1 MPLNREGTGLSVSRD
16 GGKVSNEQP
25 EFFNFSLPF
34 LFLDSAFS
42 FGFIFLFN
50 SFASFFDSP
59 LVIFLIGFIL
69 GIAILPK
76 LLLLSDDTLKELILA
91 LVALLILLTLLCFP
105 VVYFLFCLIRKL
117 PIEILVGMAGLSLGI
132 GLFAVIWK
140 HYFPFNWYIWRLRS
154 QNGKVRANTV
164 RALGELGDK
173 SAVKPLINALSDSD
187 SSVRSVATRALG
199 ELGDKS
205 AVKPLINA
213 LSDSDSSVRSVA
225 TRALGELGDKSA
237 VEPLIDAL
245 ADSEVHVRG
254 NAARALEKLGATKEQ
269 LLEGYLKALS
279 NSDVKVRGN
288 AARTLG
294 ELGDRKAVEPL
305 IDALVDSSSEVRK
318 NAARALGELGDKRAV
333 EPLIDALADSSSEVR
348 KNAARAL
355 GELGDKRAVE
365 PLIDALANLDSVSGD
380 CIGVN
385 ANVNVCVAAASALG
399 ELGDRRAVEPLINA
413 LAESSSDVRKS
424 AARALE
430 KLGATKEQLFEGY
443 LKALSSS
450 NSDVREDAAE
460 ALGELGDKRAIKPLE
475 KILQEE
481 PPTVEEHLYDSYGY
495 EWETFIKPNSV
506 CEAVKR
512 ALIKINW
519 KRTERVTEE
528 AFTPP
533 KGLNTSLINKALK
546 GKRIG
551 LKEDIAFLK
560 FLKIDL
566 KDIKD
571 KNLKAFLKFLKR
583 KHLEDIVVMGGAVRD
598 IFFDKA
604 INDIDVTVKLA
615 LTDKEREDFI
625 PTTSQATRRVYDYA
639 MQQLEK
645 LANALGVKR
654 EDLQRPPLDPAAPR
668 FKGLNIQYL
677 GPIQSTTSEGVPV
690 FNKRFII
697 DSQTRQ
703 GFSSNTRANLLQM
716 AIDCYGNL
724 YGYTESLQDLLK
736 GRVRVVGDG
745 NNFAIGDILR
755 LLRLKHQ
762 FGLEIYSQD
771 YELVTK
777 VLNQYARGELSIS
790 EAILPMIKEQMKKVL
805 DDAVDRKAAEEELEK
820 LGISALIKKK

>member
-1 MPLNREGTGLSVSRD
+1 
-16 GGKVSNEQP
+16 
-25 EFFNFSLPF
+25 
-34 LFLDSAFS
+34 
-42 FGFIFLFN
+42 
-50 SFASFFDSP
+50 
-59 LVIFLIGFIL
+59 
-69 GIAILPK
+69 
-76 LLLLSDDTLKELILA
+76 LA
-91 LVALLILLTLLCFP
+91 
-105 VVYFLFCLIRKL
+105 
-117 PIEILVGMAGLSLGI
+117 
-132 GLFAVIWK
+132 
-140 HYFPFNWYIWRLRS
+140 
-154 QNGKVRANTV
+154 
-164 RALGELGDK
+164 
-173 SAVKPLINALSDSD
+173 
-187 SSVRSVATRALG
+187 
-199 ELGDKS
+199 
-205 AVKPLINA
+205 
-213 LSDSDSSVRSVA
+213 
-225 TRALGELGDKSA
+225 
-237 VEPLIDAL
+237 
-245 ADSEVHVRG
+245 
-254 NAARALEKLGATKEQ
+254 
-269 LLEGYLKALS
+269 
-279 NSDVKVRGN
+279 
-288 AARTLG
+288 
-294 ELGDRKAVEPL
+294 
-305 IDALVDSSSEVRK
+305 DSSSEIRK
-318 NAARALGELGDKRAV
+318 NAARALGK
-333 EPLIDALADSSSEVR
+333 
-348 KNAARAL
+348 
-355 GELGDKRAVE
+355 
-365 PLIDALANLDSVSGD
+365 
-380 CIGVN
+380 
-385 ANVNVCVAAASALG
+385 
-399 ELGDRRAVEPLINA
+399 LGDRRAVEPLINA

-424 AARALE
+424 AASALE

-450 NSDVREDAAE
+450 NSDVRKDAAR

-475 KILQEE
+475 ILLQEE
-481 PPTVEEHLYDSYGY
+481 PLTVKEYYYDSYGND
-495 EWETFIKPNSV
+495 WETINPNPV
-506 CEAVKR
+506 YEAAKT
-512 ALIKINW
+512 ALIKIRQ
-519 KRTERVTEE
+519 KRGEQIPEE

-533 KGLNTSLINKALK
+533 KRLNTPLVNKALT
-546 GKRIG
+546 GKRIN
-551 LKEDIAFLK
+551 
-560 FLKIDL
+560 
-566 KDIKD
+566 IKNIRD
-571 KNLKAFLKFLKR
+571 KNLKAFLRFLKR

-668 FKGLNIQYL
+668 FKGLKIQYL

-790 EAILPMIKEQMKKVL
+790 EAILPMIKEQMNKVL

-820 LGISALIKKK
+820 LGISALIKKM

>member
-205 AVKPLINA
+205 AV
-213 LSDSDSSVRSVA
+213 
-225 TRALGELGDKSA
+225 
-237 VEPLIDAL
+237 EPLIDAL

-305 IDALVDSSSEVRK
+305 IDALV
-318 NAARALGELGDKRAV
+318 
-333 EPLIDALADSSSEVR
+333 DSSSEVR

>member
-1 MPLNREGTGLSVSRD
+1 M
-16 GGKVSNEQP
+16 
-25 EFFNFSLPF
+25 
-34 LFLDSAFS
+34 
-42 FGFIFLFN
+42 
-50 SFASFFDSP
+50 
-59 LVIFLIGFIL
+59 
-69 GIAILPK
+69 
-76 LLLLSDDTLKELILA
+76 
-91 LVALLILLTLLCFP
+91 
-105 VVYFLFCLIRKL
+105 
-117 PIEILVGMAGLSLGI
+117 
-132 GLFAVIWK
+132 
-140 HYFPFNWYIWRLRS
+140 
-154 QNGKVRANTV
+154 
-164 RALGELGDK
+164 
-173 SAVKPLINALSDSD
+173 
-187 SSVRSVATRALG
+187 
-199 ELGDKS
+199 
-205 AVKPLINA
+205 
-213 LSDSDSSVRSVA
+213 
-225 TRALGELGDKSA
+225 
-237 VEPLIDAL
+237 
-245 ADSEVHVRG
+245 
-254 NAARALEKLGATKEQ
+254 
-269 LLEGYLKALS
+269 
-279 NSDVKVRGN
+279 
-288 AARTLG
+288 
-294 ELGDRKAVEPL
+294 
-305 IDALVDSSSEVRK
+305 
-318 NAARALGELGDKRAV
+318 GELGDKRAV

-365 PLIDALANLDSVSGD
+365 PLIDALADS
-380 CIGVN
+380 
-385 ANVNVCVAAASALG
+385 
-399 ELGDRRAVEPLINA
+399 
-413 LAESSSDVRKS
+413 ESH
-424 AARALE
+424 
-430 KLGATKEQLFEGY
+430 
-443 LKALSSS
+443 
-450 NSDVREDAAE
+450 VREDAAE

-475 KILQEE
+475 ILLQEE

-533 KGLNTSLINKALK
+533 KGLNASLINKALK

-668 FKGLNIQYL
+668 FKDLKIQYL

-790 EAILPMIKEQMKKVL
+790 EAILPMIKEQMNKVL

-820 LGISALIKKK
+820 LGISALIKKMTT

>member
-1 MPLNREGTGLSVSRD
+1 
-16 GGKVSNEQP
+16 
-25 EFFNFSLPF
+25 
-34 LFLDSAFS
+34 
-42 FGFIFLFN
+42 
-50 SFASFFDSP
+50 
-59 LVIFLIGFIL
+59 
-69 GIAILPK
+69 
-76 LLLLSDDTLKELILA
+76 
-91 LVALLILLTLLCFP
+91 
-105 VVYFLFCLIRKL
+105 
-117 PIEILVGMAGLSLGI
+117 
-132 GLFAVIWK
+132 
-140 HYFPFNWYIWRLRS
+140 
-154 QNGKVRANTV
+154 
-164 RALGELGDK
+164 
-173 SAVKPLINALSDSD
+173 
-187 SSVRSVATRALG
+187 
-199 ELGDKS
+199 
-205 AVKPLINA
+205 
-213 LSDSDSSVRSVA
+213 
-225 TRALGELGDKSA
+225 
-237 VEPLIDAL
+237 
-245 ADSEVHVRG
+245 
-254 NAARALEKLGATKEQ
+254 
-269 LLEGYLKALS
+269 
-279 NSDVKVRGN
+279 
-288 AARTLG
+288 
-294 ELGDRKAVEPL
+294 
-305 IDALVDSSSEVRK
+305 
-318 NAARALGELGDKRAV
+318 
-333 EPLIDALADSSSEVR
+333 
-348 KNAARAL
+348 
-355 GELGDKRAVE
+355 
-365 PLIDALANLDSVSGD
+365 
-380 CIGVN
+380 
-385 ANVNVCVAAASALG
+385 
-399 ELGDRRAVEPLINA
+399 
-413 LAESSSDVRKS
+413 
-424 AARALE
+424 
-430 KLGATKEQLFEGY
+430 
-443 LKALSSS
+443 
-450 NSDVREDAAE
+450 
-460 ALGELGDKRAIKPLE
+460 
-475 KILQEE
+475 
-481 PPTVEEHLYDSYGY
+481 
-495 EWETFIKPNSV
+495 
-506 CEAVKR
+506 
-512 ALIKINW
+512 
-519 KRTERVTEE
+519 
-528 AFTPP
+528 
-533 KGLNTSLINKALK
+533 
-546 GKRIG
+546 

-790 EAILPMIKEQMKKVL
+790 EAILPMIKEQMNKVL

-820 LGISALIKKK
+820 LGISALIKKNDYMKNTSL